1 MWAVD
6 SRLVL
11 FLLAAWCG
19 AWFALGIWTGYEVHA
34 LRTLGNTVVRAGT
47 AVKST
52 GDALQRVGSIPFV
65 PSDIGRL
72 GRQVS
77 AAGVSAEVNGR
88 ASRSTVDTLAI
99 LLGLAVGLIPIGPV
113 GLLVVVLRRTRRG

>member
-19 AWFALGIWTGYEVHA
+19 AWIALGIWTGYEVHA
-34 LRTLGNTVVRAGT
+34 LRTLSNTVVRAGT

-113 GLLVVVLRRTRRG
+113 VLLVVVLRRTRRG